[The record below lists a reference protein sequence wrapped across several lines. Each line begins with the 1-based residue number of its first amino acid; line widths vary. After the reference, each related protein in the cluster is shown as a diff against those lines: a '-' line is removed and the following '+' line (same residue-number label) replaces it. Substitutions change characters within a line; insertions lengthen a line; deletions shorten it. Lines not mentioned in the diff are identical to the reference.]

1 MKQKR
6 VALKVTFGDKYPDIV
21 KVYTMK
27 DDKGKIWSREVC
39 GGPHVSDTANLGRFS
54 IQKEQSSSA
63 GVRRIKG
70 VLSK

>member
-1 MKQKR
+1 
-6 VALKVTFGDKYPDIV
+6 
-21 KVYTMK
+21 MK
-27 DDKGKIWSREVC
+27 DDKGKVWSREVC
-39 GGPHVSDTANLGRFS
+39 GGPHVNDTANLGKFS

>member
-1 MKQKR
+1 M
-6 VALKVTFGDKYPDIV
+6 A
-21 KVYTMK
+21 TMK
-27 DDKGKIWSREVC
+27 DDKGKVWSREVC
-39 GGPHVSDTANLGRFS
+39 REPHVNDTANLGKFS